1 MNEFTKTRILQLEK
15 ARDEIKREYEAELES
30 INQVINII
38 KSFDINN
45 VNNTDE
51 VVFNLYIL
59 LNSVKKVADY
69 INELGYRIE
78 TTSKQGKRK
87 YNSNDITAIIKNKDA
102 AVDDPVKTIAQEI
115 QKLNYKNVS
124 KRWF

>member
-1 MNEFTKTRILQLEK
+1 MNEIIKKKILELNKVKNNIEQ
-15 ARDEIKREYEAELES
+15 EYEYELDR
-30 INQVINII
+30 INQIINII
-38 KSFDINN
+38 SSFDINQTDN
-45 VNNTDE
+45 VDE
-51 VVFNLYIL
+51 IVFNLYIL

-69 INELGYRIE
+69 INEIGYRID

-102 AVDDPVKTIAQEI
+102 MVNNEIKTIAQEI
-115 QKLNYKNVS
+115 QMLNYKNVS

>member
-1 MNEFTKTRILQLEK
+1 MNEIIKARILELNK
-15 ARDEIKREYEAELES
+15 ARNEIEQEYESELDR
-30 INQVINII
+30 INQVIKII
-38 KSFDINN
+38 NSFDINKTNN
-45 VNNTDE
+45 VDE
-51 VVFNLYIL
+51 IVFNLYIL

-69 INELGYRIE
+69 INEIGYRIE

-102 AVDDPVKTIAQEI
+102 MVNNEIKTIAQEI
-115 QKLNYKNVS
+115 QMLNYKNVS

>member
-1 MNEFTKTRILQLEK
+1 MNEIIKARILELNK
-15 ARDEIKREYEAELES
+15 ARNEIEQEYKSELDR
-30 INQVINII
+30 INQVIKII
-38 KSFDINN
+38 NSFDINKTNN
-45 VNNTDE
+45 VDE
-51 VVFNLYIL
+51 IVFNLYIL

-69 INELGYRIE
+69 INEIGYRIE

-102 AVDDPVKTIAQEI
+102 MVNNEIKTIAQEI
-115 QKLNYKNVS
+115 QMLNYKNVS

>member
-1 MNEFTKTRILQLEK
+1 MNEIIKKKILELNKVKNNIEQ
-15 ARDEIKREYEAELES
+15 EYEYELDR
-30 INQVINII
+30 INQIINII
-38 KSFDINN
+38 SSFDINQTDN
-45 VNNTDE
+45 VDE
-51 VVFNLYIL
+51 IVFNLYIL

-69 INELGYRIE
+69 INEIGYRIE

-102 AVDDPVKTIAQEI
+102 MVNNEIKTIAQEI
-115 QKLNYKNVS
+115 QMLNYKNVS